1 MKVSEL
7 DASQIA
13 SRLRRGELLLKVS
26 PFAARLRSD
35 MGAVARGI
43 SLLYRD
49 FTVLEPDEF
58 ADFHIAL
65 EAPAGLRRWVRPQV
79 IFYLDGFAPFKPLPA
94 DQAYPMFEWGL
105 NWCIAAHAHS
115 YLVIHAAV
123 VERAGRAAILPA
135 PPGSGKSTLCAG
147 LISRGWRLLSDEL
160 TLLELRTG
168 LVQPLARP
176 VNLKNASIDVIRGFH
191 DGAVMTGPVHDTT
204 KGTVALMRPPAESI
218 ARAADPAQPAW
229 VIFPH
234 YVAGAPAVL
243 EPKSKAQTFMRVV
256 EQAFNYD
263 VLGAS
268 GFEAA
273 AGLIDCCA
281 CFDLSC
287 NKPPSRVGIILLI
300 LQIRAATCELAL
312 SLRCK

>member
-1 MKVSEL
+1 MRLHEL
-7 DASQIA
+7 DASQVA

-26 PFAARLRSD
+26 PFVARIRSKI
-35 MGAVARGI
+35 GAVARGI
-43 SLLYRD
+43 SLLYGD
-49 FTVLEPDEF
+49 FALLEPDDF

-94 DQAYPMFEWGL
+94 VQAYPMFEWGL

-123 VERAGRAAILPA
+123 VEREGRAAILPA

-160 TLLELRTG
+160 VLLDPRSG
-168 LVQPLARP
+168 LIQPLARP
-176 VNLKNASIDVIRGFH
+176 VNLKNASIDIVRGFH
-191 DGAVMTGPVHDTT
+191 AGAVMTDPVHDTA
-204 KGTVALMRPPAESI
+204 KGTVALMRPPADSV
-218 ARAADPAQPAW
+218 ARTAELALPAW
-229 VIFPH
+229 IIFPR

-243 EPKSKAQTFMRVV
+243 EPSSKAQTFMRVV

-263 VLGAS
+263 VLGAR
-268 GFEAA
+268 GFEAV
-273 AGLIDCCA
+273 AGLIDRCA
-281 CFDLSC
+281 CFEFSYGNLDEA
-287 NKPPSRVGIILLI
+287 VATFALL
-300 LQIRAATCELAL
+300 ASE
-312 SLRCK
+312 

>member
-7 DASQIA
+7 DAPQIA
-13 SRLRRGELLLKVS
+13 SRLRRGELLLQVA
-26 PFAARLRSD
+26 PFVARVRSE
-35 MGAVARGI
+35 MAAVARGI

-49 FTVLEPDEF
+49 FSVVEPDEF
-58 ADFHIAL
+58 ADYHVAL
-65 EAPAGLRRWVRPQV
+65 TAPAGLRRWVRPQV
-79 IFYLDGFAPFKPLPA
+79 IFSLDGFSPFKPLPA

-105 NWCIAAHAHS
+105 NWCIAAHAHN

-147 LISRGWRLLSDEL
+147 LIGRGWRLLSDEL
-160 TLLELRTG
+160 LLLDLTSG
-168 LVQPLARP
+168 LIQPLARP
-176 VNLKNASIDVIRGFH
+176 VNLKNASIDIIRTFCA
-191 DGAVMTGPVHDTT
+191 DAVMTDPVRDTA
-204 KGTVALMRPPAESI
+204 KGTVALMRPPADSV
-218 ARAADPAQPAW
+218 ARTTERASPAW
-229 VIFPH
+229 IVFPR

-263 VLGAS
+263 ILGAR

-273 AGLIDCCA
+273 AGLIERCA
-281 CFDLSC
+281 CFEFSYGNLDHA
-287 NKPPSRVGIILLI
+287 V
-300 LQIRAATCELAL
+300 ATFASLA
-312 SLRCK
+312 SE

>member
-1 MKVSEL
+1 LRVSDL

-13 SRLRRGELLLKVS
+13 SRLRRGELLLRVS
-26 PFAARLRSD
+26 PFVARIRSE

-43 SLLYRD
+43 SLLYGD
-49 FTVLEPDEF
+49 FSVLEPNDF

-65 EAPAGLRRWVRPQV
+65 AAPVGLRRWVRPQV
-79 IFYLDGFAPFKPLPA
+79 MFYLDGFAPFKPLPA
-94 DQAYPMFEWGL
+94 SQAYPMFEWGL
-105 NWCIAAHAHS
+105 NWCIASQTHG

-123 VERAGRAAILPA
+123 VEGGGRAAILPA

-160 TLLELRTG
+160 LLLDLASG
-168 LVQPLARP
+168 LIQPLARP
-176 VNLKNASIDVIRGFH
+176 VNLKNESIDVIRGFH
-191 DGAVMTGPVHDTT
+191 ANAVMTDAVRDTA
-204 KGTVALMRPPAESI
+204 KGTVALMRPPADSVS
-218 ARAADPAQPAW
+218 RAAEPALPAW
-229 VIFPH
+229 VIFPR

-263 VLGAS
+263 ILGAR

-273 AGLIDCCA
+273 AGLIDRCE
-281 CFDLSC
+281 CFEFSYGDLDEA
-287 NKPPSRVGIILLI
+287 V
-300 LQIRAATCELAL
+300 ATFASLA
-312 SLRCK
+312 SA